1 MTIKEVC
8 ISLKMFKLYASN
20 CVGNVL
26 SVFRSSDA
34 PAASFSTV
42 QHAPGRWAALPR
54 PAATNGND
62 ESS

>member
-1 MTIKEVC
+1 MAIQEVC
-8 ISLKMFKLYASN
+8 ISLKMLKLCASN
-20 CVGNVL
+20 YVCNVL

-42 QHAPGRWAALPR
+42 QHAPGRRAALPR
-54 PAATNGND
+54 PTATNGDD